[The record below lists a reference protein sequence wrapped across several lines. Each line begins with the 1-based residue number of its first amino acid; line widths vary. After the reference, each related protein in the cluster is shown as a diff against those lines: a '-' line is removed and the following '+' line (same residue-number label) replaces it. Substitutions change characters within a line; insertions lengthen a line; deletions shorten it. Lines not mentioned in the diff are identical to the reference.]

1 MTGVIGIAT
10 TYVFGTLLTAN
21 GSMKQLNWMAFTG
34 MLINVSLNLYLIPR
48 YQAFG
53 SAYASL
59 FTQIITAGSQ
69 VILVTLVFKL
79 KPNYLFLIKLL
90 TFAGVTVVFAIISQ
104 YFTNWFIGYLFLIV
118 ASVLFAFALK
128 LFSISDLYKLIRYR

>member
-1 MTGVIGIAT
+1 
-10 TYVFGTLLTAN
+10 
-21 GSMKQLNWMAFTG
+21 
-34 MLINVSLNLYLIPR
+34 LIPR

-59 FTQIITAGSQ
+59 FTQIITAVAQ

-90 TFAGVTVVFAIISQ
+90 AFAGVTVAFAIISQ
-104 YFTNWFIGYLFLIV
+104 YFANWFAGYLFLIV
-118 ASVLFAFALK
+118 ASVLSSFLLS
-128 LFSISDLYKLIRYR
+128 LFKISDIFKLISSR